1 MYYPKS
7 QVKNNLFTKGNQLR
21 EISSQKEYIGYY
33 WKTSKGEYFTG
44 RNPSDGVPVSLELIP
59 ERSKESF
66 STITLSEGN
75 NLYNN
80 LKGINI
86 SQTLIIPSYQ
96 KPSPTQQDYE
106 IGNFKR
112 YFIKK
117 TNENIYTEISKD
129 IFDKLR
135 NNDPNYASFLYKI
148 FNVVWT
154 IKGDKDLVS
163 QTNEKIVS
171 TTERN
176 LRIVGLKS
184 YLNNNYLEFYK

>member
-7 QVKNNLFTKGNQLR
+7 QIKINLFTKGNQLR

-44 RNPSDGVPVSLELIP
+44 RNPNDGVSVSLELIP
-59 ERSKESF
+59 ERGKESF
-66 STITLSEGN
+66 SAITLSEGN
-75 NLYNN
+75 DVYNN
-80 LKGINI
+80 FKGINI

-96 KPSPTQQDYE
+96 KSSPTQQDYE

-112 YFIKK
+112 YFVKK
-117 TNENIYTEISKD
+117 INENIYTEISKD
-129 IFDKLR
+129 TFNKLR

-148 FNVVWT
+148 FNIVWT

-163 QTNEKIVS
+163 QTNEKIVF

>member
-7 QVKNNLFTKGNQLR
+7 QVKINLFTKGNQLR

-33 WKTSKGEYFTG
+33 WKTSKGEYFSG
-44 RNPSDGVPVSLELIP
+44 RNPSDGVPISLELIP
-59 ERSKESF
+59 ERSKESS
-66 STITLSEGN
+66 STITLSKGN
-75 NLYNN
+75 DLYNKF
-80 LKGINI
+80 KGVNI

-106 IGNFKR
+106 IGSFKR

-117 TNENIYTEISKD
+117 INENIYTEISKD

-135 NNDPNYASFLYKI
+135 NNDPNYASFLYKT
-148 FNVVWT
+148 FNLTWT
-154 IKGDKDLVS
+154 IKGDKDFVS

-176 LRIVGLKS
+176 LRIIGLKS

>member
-7 QVKNNLFTKGNQLR
+7 QVKINLFTKGSQLR

-33 WKTSKGEYFTG
+33 WKTSKGEYFSG
-44 RNPSDGVPVSLELIP
+44 RNPSDGTPVSLELIP
-59 ERSKESF
+59 EVGKNSF
-66 STITLSEGN
+66 NAITLSEDN

-86 SQTLIIPSYQ
+86 SQILIVPSYQ
-96 KPSPTQQDYE
+96 KPIPTQQDYE
-106 IGNFKR
+106 IGNFIR
-112 YFIKK
+112 YFVKK
-117 TNENIYTEISKD
+117 VNENIYTEISKNT
-129 IFDKLR
+129 FDKLR
-135 NNDPNYASFLYKI
+135 NNDPNYASFLYKV
-148 FNVVWT
+148 FNIVWV

>member
-7 QVKNNLFTKGNQLR
+7 QVKINLFTKGSQLR
-21 EISSQKEYIGYY
+21 EISSQKEYVGYY

-59 ERSKESF
+59 ERSKEGF

>member
-7 QVKNNLFTKGNQLR
+7 QVKINLFTKGSQLR

-33 WKTSKGEYFTG
+33 WKTSKGEYFSG
-44 RNPSDGVPVSLELIP
+44 RNPSDGTPISLELIP
-59 ERSKESF
+59 EVGKNSF
-66 STITLSEGN
+66 STITLSEDN

-86 SQTLIIPSYQ
+86 SQTLIVPSYQ
-96 KPSPTQQDYE
+96 KPIPTQQDYE
-106 IGNFKR
+106 IGNFIR
-112 YFIKK
+112 YFVKK
-117 TNENIYTEISKD
+117 VNENIYTEISKNT
-129 IFDKLR
+129 FDKLR

-148 FNVVWT
+148 FNLTWT

>member
-7 QVKNNLFTKGNQLR
+7 QVKINLFTKGSQLR

>member
-7 QVKNNLFTKGNQLR
+7 QVKINLFTKGNQLR

-44 RNPSDGVPVSLELIP
+44 RNPSDGTPVSLELIP
-59 ERSKESF
+59 ERGKDSF
-66 STITLSEGN
+66 NTITLSEGN

-148 FNVVWT
+148 FNLTWT

>member
-7 QVKNNLFTKGNQLR
+7 QIKINLFTKGNQLR

-33 WKTSKGEYFTG
+33 WKTSKGEYFSG
-44 RNPSDGVPVSLELIP
+44 RNPSDGIPISLELIP
-59 ERSKESF
+59 EVGKNSF
-66 STITLSEGN
+66 STITLSEDN
-75 NLYNN
+75 NIYNN

-86 SQTLIIPSYQ
+86 SQTLIVPSYQ
-96 KPSPTQQDYE
+96 KPIPTQQDYE
-106 IGNFKR
+106 IGNFIR
-112 YFIKK
+112 YFVKK
-117 TNENIYTEISKD
+117 VNENIYTEISKNT
-129 IFDKLR
+129 FDKLR

-148 FNVVWT
+148 FNITWT
-154 IKGDKDLVS
+154 IKGDKNLVS

-176 LRIVGLKS
+176 LRITGLKS